1 MDDPHS
7 AYSNTADFAST
18 PWPPDLV
25 RDCVIGDTLY
35 FPDYNVPEGDAIQ
48 PTPTTEVEAF
58 TNLPAHVD
66 NANQVSQQHV

>member
-1 MDDPHS
+1 M
-7 AYSNTADFAST
+7 
-18 PWPPDLV
+18 PWPDVL

-35 FPDYNVPEGDAIQ
+35 FPDYYVPEDDAIQ
-48 PTPTTEVEAF
+48 PAPTTEVEAF